1 MIILG
6 YAALAGLGLIWAM
19 TQSPLGRAIG
29 TSVDQFA
36 DASHRERGDL
46 G

>member
-1 MIILG
+1 MAIMG

-19 TQSPLGRAIG
+19 TRSPLGRAIG
-29 TSVDQFA
+29 TSVNQFA
-36 DASHRERGDL
+36 DASHRDVGEL